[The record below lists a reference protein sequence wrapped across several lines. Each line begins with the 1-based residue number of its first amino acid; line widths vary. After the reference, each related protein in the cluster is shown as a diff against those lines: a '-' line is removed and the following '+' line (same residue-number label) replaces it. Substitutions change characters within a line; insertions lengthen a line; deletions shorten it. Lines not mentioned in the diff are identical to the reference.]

1 METPMKASD
10 VMTPQVVTVSPDAP
24 ILEAARL
31 MLNSRISGLPVV
43 DSRGRLTGIVTEG
56 DFLRRAETGT
66 ERRRSR
72 WLEFLLGPGRLA
84 TDYVHS
90 HGRKIEEVMTADPRT
105 VSEDTPLE
113 KVVHE
118 MERNHIKRLP
128 VMRGDQ
134 LVGIISR
141 ANLIRALASLAREA
155 PPPREDDQAI
165 RERILAELDRQ
176 PWKPAVNV
184 VVRKGQV
191 DLSGFITDH
200 RQRQALKVA
209 VENVPG
215 VKAVHDHVAFV
226 EPTSGAVVF
235 SPEDEAG
242 SVAG

>member
-1 METPMKASD
+1 
-10 VMTPQVVTVSPDAP
+10 VVTVSPDAS

-31 MLNSRISGLPVV
+31 MLQNRISGLLVV
-43 DSRGRLTGIVTEG
+43 DGRGRLTGVVTEG
-56 DFLRRAETGT
+56 DFLRRAETDT
-66 ERRRSR
+66 DRRRSR

-90 HGRKIEEVMTADPRT
+90 HGRKVEEVMTADPRT

-113 KVVHE
+113 QVVHE

-128 VMRGDQ
+128 VMRGNQ

-141 ANLIRALASLAREA
+141 ANLIRALASLVRDA
-155 PPPREDDQAI
+155 PLAEGDDQAI
-165 RERILAELDRQ
+165 RELVLAELDRQ

-184 VVRKGQV
+184 VVRNGQV
-191 DLSGFITDH
+191 DLSGVITDE

-226 EPTSGAVVF
+226 EPMSGMVF
-235 SPEDEAG
+235 HSPEDEAASAPG
-242 SVAG
+242 Q